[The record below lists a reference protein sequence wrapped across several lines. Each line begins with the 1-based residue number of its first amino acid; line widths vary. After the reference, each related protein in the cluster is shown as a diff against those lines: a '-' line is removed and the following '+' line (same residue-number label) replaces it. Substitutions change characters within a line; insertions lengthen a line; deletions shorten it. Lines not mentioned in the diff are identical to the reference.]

1 MVMHPA
7 RMVSPCAAPLALDI
21 STNKDYLRP
30 NQIGKQ
36 DMALTARTAAKED
49 FLPLMRELVRAYQA
63 FAMYDAAGYRDSDL
77 TVPQADVIFT
87 LGNTDGLT
95 FKEIGEKTLI
105 TKGTLTGVI
114 DRLESKGFVRRV
126 PCSDDRRCTRVSLT
140 AKGNRVFENEFPRQI
155 AYLKE
160 RFDRLKKSDR
170 RAALQALGKIRD
182 LF

>member
-1 MVMHPA
+1 
-7 RMVSPCAAPLALDI
+7 
-21 STNKDYLRP
+21 
-30 NQIGKQ
+30 
-36 DMALTARTAAKED
+36 MALTARTAAKED
-49 FLPLMRELVRAYQA
+49 FLPVMRELVRAYQA
-63 FAMYDAAGYRDSDL
+63 FATYDAAGYRDSGL

-114 DRLESKGFVRRV
+114 DRLESKGLVRRV
-126 PCSDDRRCTRVSLT
+126 ARGDDRRCTTVILT
-140 AKGNRVFENEFPRQI
+140 AKGARVFKKEFPRQI

-160 RFDRLKKSDR
+160 KFDKLKKSDQR
-170 RAALQALGKIRD
+170 MVLQALGKIRE